1 MQQGVRTK
9 VIWVFLRY
17 SKSMTRRIVAADII
31 SYLESCV
38 QYLNFNG
45 WIETILVLVS

>member
-1 MQQGVRTK
+1 MISKRFEPLRAELIMQQGVRTK

-38 QYLNFNG
+38 
-45 WIETILVLVS
+45 